1 MAKQSK
7 TEVWGSDLRT
17 QQLVDWCVRRLGP
30 GELVLLIPAAGGQMS
45 NIYRYL
51 MEDTSA
57 VVKVRSESLERIKH
71 CLEAQRVAANSG
83 FPCPAP
89 LADAE
94 ALDAAAVV
102 SAEEWRPGGEILRGH
117 DGGSA
122 RRSAVLL
129 AELMTLLVRHPGQ
142 ALDPPPPWVHWNPP
156 GGGLWPPNGPVDSMD
171 QTLVP
176 EFIRECARRTGARL
190 GRSTLPRVVGH
201 GDWEAQNIRWKDGR
215 PWSVYDWDSLV
226 SLPEAAIV
234 GAASGAFASA
244 EVPSLAPIESSRIF
258 VASYESARDRTFTG
272 DELEIAWA
280 ASMWPTLHN
289 ARGEYLFRSAPVA
302 SLAVIDQGEER
313 LNLAKA

>member
-1 MAKQSK
+1 
-7 TEVWGSDLRT
+7 
-17 QQLVDWCVRRLGP
+17 
-30 GELVLLIPAAGGQMS
+30 
-45 NIYRYL
+45 
-51 MEDTSA
+51 
-57 VVKVRSESLERIKH
+57 
-71 CLEAQRVAANSG
+71 
-83 FPCPAP
+83 
-89 LADAE
+89 
-94 ALDAAAVV
+94 
-102 SAEEWRPGGEILRGH
+102 
-117 DGGSA
+117 
-122 RRSAVLL
+122 
-129 AELMTLLVRHPGQ
+129 
-142 ALDPPPPWVHWNPP
+142 
-156 GGGLWPPNGPVDSMD
+156 MD

-258 VASYESARDRTFTG
+258 VASYESARERTFTG
-272 DELEIAWA
+272 DEMEIAWA